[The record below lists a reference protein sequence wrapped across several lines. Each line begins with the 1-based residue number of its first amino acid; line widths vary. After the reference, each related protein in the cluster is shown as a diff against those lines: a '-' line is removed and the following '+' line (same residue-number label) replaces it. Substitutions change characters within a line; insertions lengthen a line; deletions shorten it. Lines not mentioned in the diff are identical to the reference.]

1 MMGDIKTIARQ
12 ARMVAFNA
20 QIVAARAGQAGKE
33 FAVVAGTMTSVT
45 SEIDELVRAAL
56 SSSLAQ

>member
-1 MMGDIKTIARQ
+1 MADIKTIARH
-12 ARMVAFNA
+12 ARMVAFTA
-20 QIVAARAGQAGKE
+20 QIVAARAGLEGRK
-33 FAVVAGTMTSVT
+33 FAVVASTMTTVT